1 MGRIKTQ
8 LIKRVTEQL
17 LSKYPDQFSED
28 FSENKLLVAKH
39 VSVFSAKL
47 RNTVAGYLTRLVK
60 VRKAKGI

>member
-17 LSKYPDQFSED
+17 LSKYPGQFSED
-28 FSENKLLVAKH
+28 FSENKLLATKH
-39 VSVFSAKL
+39 ATVFPTKL
-47 RNTVAGYLTRLVK
+47 RNRVAGYLTRLVK